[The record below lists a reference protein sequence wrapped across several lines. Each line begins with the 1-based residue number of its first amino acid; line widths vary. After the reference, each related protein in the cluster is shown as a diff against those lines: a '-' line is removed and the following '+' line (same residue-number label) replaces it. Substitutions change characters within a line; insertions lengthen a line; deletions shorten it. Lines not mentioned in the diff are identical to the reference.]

1 MHFDLPALK
10 PLYKID
16 GLKIRGAG
24 RRPEEKVVRTQRSWT
39 NVMKQMK
46 KKNSCLE
53 ASKAFLKT
61 FYSLSRFAFGNFPL
75 IHVFIC

>member
-24 RRPEEKVVRTQRSWT
+24 RRPEERLSVHDEREQGKVLVWRPQ
-39 NVMKQMK
+39 KL
-46 KKNSCLE
+46 C
-53 ASKAFLKT
+53 
-61 FYSLSRFAFGNFPL
+61 
-75 IHVFIC
+75 